1 MYVVGGVTGHTG
13 SLVART
19 LLERG
24 ERVRAI
30 VRNREHIYQW
40 KDRGA
45 EVVVADFN
53 DTQALSFVL
62 EGMKGA
68 YLLTPQTVYDSNP
81 LEQWAFQHQSIV
93 SAIKNVRLKNTV
105 FLSSMGAHLGK
116 HTGIVQALY
125 DAEQKFK
132 NAQVPVTVLRAAYFY
147 ENWIPAL
154 DAVHEKS
161 ALPTFLKP
169 RRSIPMVSVKDVAS
183 VAVDLLLNPVDSN
196 HVVELAGPKDYSA
209 QDIINILEQILGKQ
223 LDLLP
228 FSEGGWEEI
237 WGEEELPVEMDNLLH
252 ETYDGLNNNKITF
265 SGKNVDIRKG
275 TVTLDEVL
283 GKWVVT

>member
-13 SLVART
+13 SLVARS

-40 KDRGA
+40 RDWGA

-68 YLLTPQTVYDSNP
+68 YLLTPQSVYDSNP
-81 LEQWAFQHQSIV
+81 LEKWAFQNQSMV
-93 SAIKNVRLKNTV
+93 SAIQNVRLQNTV
-105 FLSSMGAHLGK
+105 FLSSMGAHLDK
-116 HTGIVQALY
+116 PTGLVQALY

-132 NAQVPVTVLRAAYFY
+132 KAQVPVTLLRSAYFY
-147 ENWIPAL
+147 ENWIPGL
-154 DAVHEKS
+154 DAIHEKS

-169 RRSIPMVSVKDVAS
+169 KRSIPMVSVKDVAD
-183 VAVDLLLNPVDSN
+183 VAVDLLLNPVES
-196 HVVELAGPKDYSA
+196 HRVVELAGPQDYSA
-209 QDIINILEQILGKQ
+209 QGIIDILEQILGKQ
-223 LDLLP
+223 MDILP
-228 FSEGGWEEI
+228 FSEGGWEEV
-237 WGEEELPVEMDNLLH
+237 WGEIDLPDDMNDLLN
-252 ETYDGLNNNKITF
+252 ETYVGLNNGKITF
-265 SGKNVDIRKG
+265 SGKNVESRQGK
-275 TVTLDEVL
+275 VTLEEVL
-283 GKWVVT
+283 EKWVS

>member
-24 ERVRAI
+24 EPVRAI
-30 VRNREHIYQW
+30 VRNREDIYNW

-45 EVVVADFN
+45 EVVVADLN
-53 DTQALSFVL
+53 DPHALAFVL

-81 LEQWAFQHQSIV
+81 LEKWSFQNQSIV
-93 SAIKNVRLKNTV
+93 SAIKNARLKNTV
-105 FLSSMGAHLGK
+105 FLSSMGAHLDK
-116 HTGIVQALY
+116 HTGMVQALY

-132 NAQVPVTVLRAAYFY
+132 NAQVPVTALRAAYFY

-169 RRSIPMVSVKDVAS
+169 KHSIPMVSVKDVAAI
-183 VAVDLLLNPVDSN
+183 AVDLLLNPTES
-196 HVVELAGPKDYSA
+196 HRVVELSGPKDYSA
-209 QDIINILEQILGKQ
+209 QDIINFLEQTLGKR
-223 LDLLP
+223 LDLLLY
-228 FSEGGWEEI
+228 SEGGLEEV
-237 WGEEELPVEMDNLLH
+237 WGEEKLTDEMYDLLT
-252 ETYDGLNNNKITF
+252 ETYDGLNKNKITF
-265 SGKNVDIRKG
+265 SGKNVDTRQG
-275 TVTLDEVL
+275 TVTLEEVL
-283 GKWVVT
+283 EKWVS